1 MVVREK
7 KWHGARMLVCVA
19 SLLAAGCTWNL
30 PTSGPSTSSVA
41 EGTYGG
47 NGEPVQVAVVDINAT
62 VAQRLRRK
70 DDDSQFA
77 RALASDASMTNRIGR
92 GDMIDVAIWEA
103 PPAMLFINASTALGG
118 TSSVMAP
125 TRANELPTQMVDA
138 SGNIVVPYAG
148 NVAAAGRTTE
158 EVQRDIVSR
167 LRGKANQPQVMVRLS
182 GNASAQVTVVGE
194 VKGSTRMPL
203 TPKGERLLDALAAA
217 GGPAQPV
224 NKTTLQLSRGGR
236 SYAMPLNAVIQDPK
250 QNVSLRAGDVLTV
263 LFQPLSFMAL
273 GASGKS
279 DEINFEAGGIT
290 LAQAL
295 GRANGLLDNRADAT
309 GVFIFRFEDPALWG
323 AHADAAT
330 SAEERKVPVVYRAN
344 LKDPATFFAAQRF
357 PMQDKDVLYVSN
369 APTAELQKFLN
380 IVLSGAYPIL
390 NIVNMTR

>member
-1 MVVREK
+1 
-7 KWHGARMLVCVA
+7 MLVCMA

-30 PTSGPSTSSVA
+30 PTSGPSTSGVA

-70 DDDSQFA
+70 DDDNQFA
-77 RALASDASMTNRIGR
+77 RALASDASVTNRIGR

-118 TSSVMAP
+118 TSGVMAP

-138 SGNIVVPYAG
+138 NGNIVVPYAG

-158 EVQRDIVSR
+158 EVQRDIVSH

-224 NKTTLQLSRGGR
+224 NKTTLQLSRGGG

-330 SAEERKVPVVYRAN
+330 SAEDRKVPVVYRAN

>member
-1 MVVREK
+1 
-7 KWHGARMLVCVA
+7 MLVCVA

-158 EVQRDIVSR
+158 EVQRGIVSR

>member
-1 MVVREK
+1 
-7 KWHGARMLVCVA
+7 MLVCVA